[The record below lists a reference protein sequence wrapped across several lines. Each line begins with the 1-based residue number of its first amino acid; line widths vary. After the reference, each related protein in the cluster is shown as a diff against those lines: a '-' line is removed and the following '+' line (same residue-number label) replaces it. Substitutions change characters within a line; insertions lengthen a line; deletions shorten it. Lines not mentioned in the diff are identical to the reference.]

1 MSLKRFVP
9 ERDGVLL
16 LALLLALAL
25 RLLLWSGPL
34 HQPANDE
41 TEYIAVA
48 RDLLAGRGWQF
59 YDHYHWLRAPLYP
72 LWLAGSLWLAGDDLH
87 RAALPNILLSTA
99 TVWLNYRLALAL
111 LGRRAAR
118 AAALLTAVLWT
129 LVTFASLYMGETLFT
144 FCFTAGLLCLVPGA
158 DDQRP
163 TTDPSTGSGQAP
175 STRSGQAQRQLATGD
190 WRMMTGRIALAGL
203 FFGLATLTRSALML
217 FLPVVALWLLV
228 QMTTDDRR
236 PTTDDRRFSWSA
248 VSGRWSGA
256 LVFLLAAA
264 LTIAP
269 WTVRN
274 YIAYGRFIAVE
285 TGLSYNLWAFN
296 EPRESGNTIFRAL
309 ENIPNPAERSD
320 YATAKGLAR
329 LREDPAILLRKLWPN
344 WVALWRVKPIED
356 RFLQENYYG
365 DVPLPL
371 FATALALD
379 DALYFVIALAGI
391 AGMGWYWAR
400 AARSGWRGLLASQA
414 ALHAGWL
421 LYTAATIMLTHGE
434 GRYRHFLFP
443 VLMPYAAWLLV
454 GRHEA
459 GDRRQETGD
468 RRQEKRGGEEGR
480 RQKTG
485 DRRHETA
492 SVSSSSVL
500 RPSSV
505 APLALLPLAALVGVT
520 FLLAYPWGWA
530 AQNLARGWAAQRA
543 DIAWARGDTTGA
555 LALDTEAIHAQET
568 PDGWLRLGAHA

>member
-1 MSLKRFVP
+1 MSLKRFLP
-9 ERDGVLL
+9 ARDGVVL

-72 LWLAGSLWLAGDDLH
+72 LWLAGSLWLAGGDLH

-111 LGRRAAR
+111 AGRRAAR
-118 AAALLTAVLWT
+118 VAALITAVLWT

-144 FCFTAGLLCLVPGA
+144 FCFTAGLLCLMPGA
-158 DDQRP
+158 DDER
-163 TTDPSTGSGQAP
+163 
-175 STRSGQAQRQLATGD
+175 RATGD
-190 WRMMTGRIALAGL
+190 WRLTTGRIVLAGL

-228 QMTTDDRR
+228 QMMTDDRR
-236 PTTDDRRFSWSA
+236 PTLRQAQDRPSNMRRFSWSL

-256 LVFLLAAA
+256 LVFLLA
-264 LTIAP
+264 LVFIIAP
-269 WTVRN
+269 WTARN
-274 YIAYGRFIAVE
+274 YRAYGRFIAVE

-296 EPRESGNTIFRAL
+296 EPRESGNTIFRTL

-320 YATAKGLAR
+320 YATAKGMAR

-371 FATALALD
+371 FATALLLD

-400 AARSGWRGLLASQA
+400 AARPGFRALLASPV

-421 LYTAATIMLTHGE
+421 LYTVATIMLTHGE

-443 VLMPYAAWLLV
+443 VLIPYAAWLLA
-454 GRHEA
+454 RRQET

-468 RRQEKRGGEEGR
+468 RRQ
-480 RQKTG
+480 
-485 DRRHETA
+485 
-492 SVSSSSVL
+492 
-500 RPSSV
+500 
-505 APLALLPLAALVGVT
+505 
-520 FLLAYPWGWA
+520 
-530 AQNLARGWAAQRA
+530 
-543 DIAWARGDTTGA
+543 GA
-555 LALDTEAIHAQET
+555 GSREQ
-568 PDGWLRLGAHA
+568 